1 MKPNLIHCII
11 SNIYILWYNRNR
23 NINQK
28 IIRNIPLY
36 AWYICDI
43 FTMQIHHI
51 NRNEVLLNFAIIGI
65 TLFKVRKFMVDH
77 NIFLTKKNERIYSA
91 MIGIIIVK
99 NVEMLH
105 YAQDTTHYPCT
116 TLYIIPFV
124 NFFSCISN
132 FVMLIIIGYTLY
144 DQIHHYLTTTL
155 PRFSGHKA
163 VQEIKKYPKFTRSYA
178 YDYYTRT

>member
-1 MKPNLIHCII
+1 MKPNPIHCII
-11 SNIYILWYNRNR
+11 SNIYILWHNRNR

-28 IIRNIPLY
+28 IIKNTLLY
-36 AWYICDI
+36 AWYICNI

-51 NRNEVLLNFAIIGI
+51 NQNEIFLNFAIISV
-65 TLFKVRKFMVDH
+65 TLFEIRKFMVGH
-77 NIFLTKKNERIYSA
+77 NIFLPKKIEHACSV
-91 MIGIIIVK
+91 MIGIIIIKNIKMMHYVK
-99 NVEMLH
+99 E
-105 YAQDTTHYPCT
+105 TTHYPYT

-124 NFFSCISN
+124 NIFSCISN
-132 FVMLIIIGYTLY
+132 FVMLIIISYTLC

-155 PRFSGHKA
+155 PRFSNHKA